1 MSGKVAV
8 HHIDAFLHLTASSD
22 GDCVTTVRN
31 EVEQAEDMVAY
42 HTALGKAL
50 ASVQSSGIWPAD
62 GKLPPMDRRPSV
74 GLDAAPGVRARIDV
88 MSVILADVLEGKHP
102 LADVSQSM
110 DRVSWRTDGTVPTLT
125 TNSII
130 FSFTLGKFIHPM
142 DLARSMGLPA
152 DLNLSFLTVS
162 QQRKIV
168 GNGYIVPLA
177 ALAVAAVCKETGHI
191 IVGK

>member
-1 MSGKVAV
+1 M
-8 HHIDAFLHLTASSD
+8 
-22 GDCVTTVRN
+22 
-31 EVEQAEDMVAY
+31 
-42 HTALGKAL
+42 
-50 ASVQSSGIWPAD
+50 
-62 GKLPPMDRRPSV
+62 
-74 GLDAAPGVRARIDV
+74 
-88 MSVILADVLEGKHP
+88 
-102 LADVSQSM
+102 ADVSQSM

-130 FSFTLGKFIHPM
+130 FSFKLGKFIHPM

-168 GNGYIVPLA
+168 GNWYMVPLA

-191 IVGK
+191 VGK